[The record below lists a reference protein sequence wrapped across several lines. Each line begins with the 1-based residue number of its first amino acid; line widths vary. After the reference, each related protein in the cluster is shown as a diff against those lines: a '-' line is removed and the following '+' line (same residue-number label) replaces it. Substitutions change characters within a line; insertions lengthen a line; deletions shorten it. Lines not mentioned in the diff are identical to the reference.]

1 VSATLLSCRG
11 TSLPMSLSDHPHY
24 PYPRDPVTRF
34 GFVVGDLIAWS
45 IIILIA
51 TIALKSTFH
60 F

>member
-1 VSATLLSCRG
+1 MPSAAYYRI
-11 TSLPMSLSDHPHY
+11 SDHPHY

>member
-1 VSATLLSCRG
+1 
-11 TSLPMSLSDHPHY
+11 MSLIDHPHY
-24 PYPRDPVTRF
+24 PYPSDPVRRF

-51 TIALKSTFH
+51 AIALKSTLH